1 MIKLFTEFKYETTVY
16 GEPWRLKDTNSQNLI
31 KKKTISV
38 KIRQLVIKI
47 TNLYDTNTIK
57 FKLNT
62 EYAAIYVHTRGSFI
76 VIRFAYT
83 HHMASFTMLHTTLR
97 TIIATLFANT
107 HHVASFTMISF
118 RLLILLPEAS

>member
-1 MIKLFTEFKYETTVY
+1 METQGHKLTEF
-16 GEPWRLKDTNSQNLI
+16 N

-62 EYAAIYVHTRGSFI
+62 EYAAIYICT
-76 VIRFAYT
+76 
-83 HHMASFTMLHTTLR
+83 
-97 TIIATLFANT
+97 
-107 HHVASFTMISF
+107 HVARSS
-118 RLLILLPEAS
+118 